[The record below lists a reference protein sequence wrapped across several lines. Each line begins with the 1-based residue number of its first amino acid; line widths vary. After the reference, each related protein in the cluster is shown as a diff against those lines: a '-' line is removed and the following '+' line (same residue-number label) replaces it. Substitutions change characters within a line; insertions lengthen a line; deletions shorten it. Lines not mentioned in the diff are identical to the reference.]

1 MRSKKQ
7 LPPATAESVW
17 AFLQEAAKEVL
28 KELKEERQELKKE
41 RQEIKKENEKMREEA
56 EKDRKRKEE
65 EVEKDR
71 KRKEEEAEKDR
82 KRKEEE
88 AEKDRK
94 RKEEEA
100 EKDRKRKE
108 EEAEKE
114 WKQREKEI
122 KALDARLE
130 KMYAESRKER
140 KELNQ
145 QLGGISNSNGE
156 MAETY
161 FYNALK
167 RDKTFV
173 NEKFD
178 SIKRNRKFVNNEI
191 EAEFDIILFNGK
203 SAAIIEVKYNAKPDN
218 ISVRRIVS
226 RVEAFKLL
234 YPDYKNHNIYL
245 GVAAMTFRKGLEQR
259 LHRAGIATIRQV
271 GKKMV
276 VYDKEVKVF

>member
-65 EVEKDR
+65 EV
-71 KRKEEEAEKDR
+71 
-82 KRKEEE
+82 
-88 AEKDRK
+88 EKDRK